1 MVNSRNKVE
10 LNRLSQ
16 VNNNEQN
23 FLAAL
28 NENLKRI
35 QVAIND
41 TLSRT
46 GVIPNQM
53 EEVLDMNGHRIV
65 NVGRAVEP
73 TDVVTKQ
80 DIQDIIDA
88 AEEAIAQLDHLVEDA
103 KVALQLYVEEYV
115 LPLVDTKLVGT
126 YIYGG
131 TFDST
136 TATASLTDRAK
147 ARLNTQ
153 LNSIVLTND
162 TTDIT
167 GYKDNEG
174 INYYVSADGTF
185 ASLTLHEGDILWSTG
200 ASWKKIDNS
209 ETVIPDATE
218 STKGIVKLSSTG
230 LATVGTDDAT
240 AMTPLKVKKAVSA
253 QTFNSLSSS
262 QESTL
267 LANGT
272 YLNRLVESDTVFEAE
287 DGAFKKFTDTVTTQD
302 ITWSIPGVF
311 ANAIA
316 YGDEKFVIAPT
327 NRPVIDD
334 NYDVG
339 YYSTDNGLTWTG
351 CTADQRVGD
360 GCSDI
365 AYGNGT
371 FVAVIYSNVNKC
383 YYSLNGKHWSIAT
396 MPTTQRWASVVYGD
410 GKFVAV
416 PAYVYGAGGQYGAYS
431 LDGVNWTSMTMPVVG
446 DYKGLVYGN
455 GKFVAGISTTTTP
468 NTIVYSLNGS
478 TWSTATY
485 SGVDDLCILNIAYG
499 NGKFVA
505 SCKDTNNMT
514 VLSYMYS
521 SDGITWSEGSLP
533 EFTGSQSALYN
544 IPGVAFGGGL
554 FLYFISNYYTQ
565 SSDGITWSEWKPLGA
580 SSIVNSAVF
589 AKDTWLTSD
598 RWTAT
603 SAYRGAASTTHE
615 YALTPLSYSKED
627 IDDKKYIQNNATQ
640 SSSVAILGS
649 SSSYQ
654 SVAIGLGSSAGN
666 FGTAIGRG
674 AKTNN
679 NAVNMALG
687 YGAETGSSVT
697 ESIQIG
703 RGTNT
708 ESKTLK
714 VGFLENNY
722 KLLDG
727 TTGKIP
733 AERYTI
739 MTGATSSV
747 AGTVGAVPA
756 PTTADVNK
764 YLKGDGT
771 WGDVSVQPATYD
783 SSTSTITL

>member
-53 EEVLDMNGHRIV
+53 EEVLDMNGHRMV

-115 LPLVDTKLVGT
+115 LPLVDDKLVGT

-153 LNSIVLTND
+153 SNSIVLTND

-174 INYYVSADGTF
+174 INYYVSTDGTF

-200 ASWKKIDNS
+200 TSWKKIDNH
-209 ETVIPDATE
+209 ETVLPEATE
-218 STKGIVKLSSTG
+218 ATKGIVQLSTVSQ
-230 LATVGTDDAT
+230 ATDGSNDAT
-240 AMTPLKVKKAVSA
+240 AMTPLKVKKAVSE

-262 QESTL
+262 QESSL
-267 LANGT
+267 LLTGKYMNDYVASG
-272 YLNRLVESDTVFEAE
+272 TVFETE
-287 DGAFKKFTDTVTTQD
+287 DGVFKEFSSSSDQPLTWDVSEDTPPSQ
-302 ITWSIPGVF
+302 IRGC
-311 ANAIA
+311 A
-316 YGDEKFVIAPT
+316 YGANKFVVVPT
-327 NRPVIDD
+327 
-334 NYDVG
+334 G
-339 YYSTDNGLTWTG
+339 SYSTDGIHWTDP
-351 CTADQRVGD
+351 AENPVVISNMSAPDLKFINNRFVLV
-360 GCSDI
+360 SD
-365 AYGNGT
+365 YLKG
-371 FVAVIYSNVNKC
+371 Y
-383 YYSLNGKHWSIAT
+383 
-396 MPTTQRWASVVYGD
+396 
-410 GKFVAV
+410 
-416 PAYVYGAGGQYGAYS
+416 YS
-431 LDGVNWTSMTMPVVG
+431 LDGITWTDFDMPYRPYWG
-446 DYKGLVYGN
+446 
-455 GKFVAGISTTTTP
+455 
-468 NTIVYSLNGS
+468 
-478 TWSTATY
+478 
-485 SGVDDLCILNIAYG
+485 GVEWTGVAYG
-499 NGKFVA
+499 NGKYVAVIDDDIACSTDLENWTLSFDPELPPISAKRITFGNGRFVVIG
-505 SCKDTNNMT
+505 SGDHPFMNGTNGT
-514 VLSYMYS
+514 SWSACTLEPGLDGFAPGDVVFCSGVFIATGGFEDGDGRDYAYS
-521 SDGITWSEGSLP
+521 TDGITWYKKRFP
-533 EFTGSQSALYN
+533 EFPQS
-544 IPGVAFGGGL
+544 IVPGNDGAAVYVGDN
-554 FLYFISNYYTQ
+554 YFMAVGRGAYSFST
-565 SSDGITWSEWKPLGA
+565 DGITWTNWEWIFEPDEGVPFESAAYGNSVWVAIPSGGGA
-580 SSIVNSAVF
+580 YYYG
-589 AKDTWLTSD
+589 TMPTY
-598 RWTAT
+598 T
-603 SAYRGAASTTHE
+603 
-615 YALTPLSYSKED
+615 LTPLSYSKED

-654 SVAIGLGSSAGN
+654 SIAIGLGSSAGN

-674 AKTNN
+674 ARTVNN
-679 NAVNMALG
+679 SVNMALG
-687 YGAETGSSVT
+687 YGAETGPSVT

-708 ESKTLK
+708 ESTTLK

-733 AERYTI
+733 AERYTA